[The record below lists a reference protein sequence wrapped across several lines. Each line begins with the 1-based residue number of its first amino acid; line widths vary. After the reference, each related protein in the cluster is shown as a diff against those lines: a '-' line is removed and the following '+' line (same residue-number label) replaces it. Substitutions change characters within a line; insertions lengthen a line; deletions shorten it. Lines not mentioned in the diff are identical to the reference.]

1 MTFRITRH
9 LVGAAKGF
17 FVTALLIA
25 ALGILGCEKQGP
37 AEEAGE
43 KIDQA
48 ADDAGNKMEEAKQSL
63 TD

>member
-9 LVGAAKGF
+9 LGGASKGF
-17 FVTALLIA
+17 FVTALLVA
-25 ALGILGCEKQGP
+25 ALGILGCENQGP

-43 KIDQA
+43 KIDQTA
-48 ADDAGNKMEEAKQSL
+48 EDAGDKMEETKQSL